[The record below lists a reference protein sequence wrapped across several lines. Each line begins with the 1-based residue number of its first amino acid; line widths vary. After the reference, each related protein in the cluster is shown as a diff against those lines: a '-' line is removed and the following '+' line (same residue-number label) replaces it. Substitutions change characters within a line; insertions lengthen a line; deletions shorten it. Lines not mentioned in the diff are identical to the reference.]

1 MCIRDSDKTVLFLNG
16 RSQDLLTRL
25 ADDMESAA
33 AELEYEKAADIRD
46 QISQLQNV
54 QATQNIEGTRGDLDL
69 MAVFTEHGHAC
80 VQVLFVREA
89 RVLGSRSYYPQIR
102 LDESPEAILEAFLPQ
117 FYLSGQQ
124 QIPQEIVTSHVMAD
138 GALLE
143 EALGAE
149 SGRKV
154 VIKDKVR
161 DARSRW
167 LQMAAQ
173 NAQNNLRSFLA
184 GRQTMAGRLESLR
197 RALDLETIP
206 TRMECFDISHSS
218 GEATVCLLYTSDAAD
233 E

>member
-1 MCIRDSDKTVLFLNG
+1 
-16 RSQDLLTRL
+16 
-25 ADDMESAA
+25 
-33 AELEYEKAADIRD
+33 
-46 QISQLQNV
+46 
-54 QATQNIEGTRGDLDL
+54 
-69 MAVFTEHGHAC
+69 MAVYTEHGHAC

-124 QIPQEIVTSHVMAD
+124 QMPQEIVTSHVMVD

-143 EALGAE
+143 ETLGAE

-154 VIKDKVR
+154 VVKDKVR

-206 TRMECFDISHSS
+206 TRMECLISATAR
-218 GEATVCLLYTSDAAD
+218 EATWRLACIDGSGRESRIIASLISRISRPAMTMPRCSRRWSDDTNDWRMARGSYRTSYLSTAAKGR
-233 E
+233 